1 MTVKIAL
8 KKKFN
13 KNAATC
19 FYTEYA
25 KSVTCKT
32 IPAAEIMARWALTKP
47 TRTTSTLLSRTRT
60 VAKALSATATLTFLS
75 SEQEGDN
82 MKASKQMAKAL
93 LTSGQYRTKKYL
105 YTLGYNM
112 YGQEIVQR
120 TQIDSEGHRIGNAYS
135 AGLFNAYDY
144 PEEWREKNV

>member
-32 IPAAEIMARWALTKP
+32 IPAAEIMAMGFDETDPHDQYVVVKG
-47 TRTTSTLLSRTRT
+47 TRTE
-60 VAKALSATATLTFLS
+60 AKARSATATLTFLS
-75 SEQEGDN
+75 SEQEG
-82 MKASKQMAKAL
+82 A
-93 LTSGQYRTKKYL
+93 T
-105 YTLGYNM
+105 
-112 YGQEIVQR
+112 
-120 TQIDSEGHRIGNAYS
+120 
-135 AGLFNAYDY
+135 
-144 PEEWREKNV
+144 

>member
-32 IPAAEIMARWALTKP
+32 IPAAEIMAMGFDETDPHDQYVVVKDED
-47 TRTTSTLLSRTRT
+47 
-60 VAKALSATATLTFLS
+60 AKARSATATLTFLFP
-75 SEQEGDN
+75 EQEG
-82 MKASKQMAKAL
+82 A
-93 LTSGQYRTKKYL
+93 T
-105 YTLGYNM
+105 
-112 YGQEIVQR
+112 
-120 TQIDSEGHRIGNAYS
+120 
-135 AGLFNAYDY
+135 
-144 PEEWREKNV
+144 